1 MSLRSLTV
9 TAGAVLLAATM
20 VACGQSENTETYD
33 RPADA
38 AATDETARMDD
49 TPDMDA
55 TAGTAGEAMT
65 SVADIKGEP
74 GEFVGRTVTVEAEVD
89 RVVGPFAFYLD
100 EEAPL
105 RAGVDN
111 DLLVLVKKAGD
122 TGTAAQAGQEWG
134 DERVRVTGKVHE
146 VSVVEV
152 EREIGWDLDPE
163 IEAELEDRDAVLIA
177 ESVRPIER

>member
-1 MSLRSLTV
+1 MSLRSLTA
-9 TAGAVLLAATM
+9 TIGTVLLTVTM
-20 VACGQSENTETYD
+20 VACGQSERTETSD
-33 RPADA
+33 RPADT
-38 AATDETARMDD
+38 AATDETAGMEKADMDD
-49 TPDMDA
+49 

-74 GEFVGRTVTVEAEVD
+74 GEFVGRTITVEAEVD

-100 EEAPL
+100 EEAPV

-122 TGTAAQAGQEWG
+122 TGRAAEAAQEWG
-134 DERVRVTGKVHE
+134 DERVRVTGTVHE

-163 IEAELEDRDAVLIA
+163 IEAELEKRDAVLVA
-177 ESVRPIER
+177 ESVQPIER